1 MPIITEKIENILKN
15 KNLSRYKLN
24 QIINYNESSL
34 NHMINGKRAFTE
46 EAKEKILPVL
56 EISREEFESWILADK
71 YPKEVIKLAIQI
83 KKESKN
89 NDKLILTAKIDEIL
103 QNRNMSRTQLSKL
116 AKYDQSSVNKMLT
129 GKESFSKTVLTKLST
144 ALEIPENEIKSWI
157 IADKYPLQILESALN
172 IPKDVC

>member
-46 EAKEKILPVL
+46 EAKEKIIPVL

-71 YPKEVIKLAIQI
+71 YSKEVLKLAIQA

-89 NDKLILTAKIDEIL
+89 TDKLILTAKIDEIL
-103 QNRNMSRTQLSKL
+103 QNKNMSRTALSKL
-116 AKYDQSSVNKMLT
+116 IKHSQSGLNRVII
-129 GKESFSKTVLTKLST
+129 GKEPLSKKVLTKLSN
-144 ALEIPENEIKSWI
+144 AFELPEDEIKSWI
-157 IADKYPLQILESALN
+157 IADKYSLQILELASNLS
-172 IPKDVC
+172 